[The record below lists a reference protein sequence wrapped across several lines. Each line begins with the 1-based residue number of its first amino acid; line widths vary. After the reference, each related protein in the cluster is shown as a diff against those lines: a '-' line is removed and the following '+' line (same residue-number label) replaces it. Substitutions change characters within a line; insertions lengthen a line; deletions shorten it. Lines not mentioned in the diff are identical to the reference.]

1 MNSRNRTL
9 GTLTDTDV
17 KERRTIT
24 LGTLTGRL
32 EGAWPLFMG
41 AKMSLVLDCGDG
53 ISVTV
58 HPLPAETPVEVRS

>member
-1 MNSRNRTL
+1 MPDPRARTL

-32 EGAWPLFMG
+32 EATGEVGGRVW
-41 AKMSLVLDCGDG
+41 VRVECGG
-53 ISVTV
+53 VVAYTRL
-58 HPLPAETPVEVRS
+58 LPAETAVEVRS

>member
-1 MNSRNRTL
+1 MPDPRTRTL

-32 EGAWPLFMG
+32 EATGEVEGRIA
-41 AKMSLVLDCGDG
+41 VRVDCGAG
-53 ISVTV
+53 VTV
-58 HPLPAETPVEVRS
+58 WTAWLPAETPVEVRS